1 MSIFDDIRLKW
12 DGVQYIIPHHRVLR
26 AIAAVEEV
34 ATFDE
39 FNNFAKRQTAPLA
52 KIAMA
57 YGVLL
62 RFAGHN
68 ITDEDV
74 YQGMFANGGASMA
87 QTVTAVVAM
96 MMPNQRILSNGGK
109 PEGNAQGEAA
119 SATVSSKKRT
129 RRLSG
134 VK

>member
-12 DGVQYIIPHHRVLR
+12 DGVEYVIPHNRVLR

-39 FNNFAKRQTAPLA
+39 FNNFAKRKTAPLA

-62 RFAGHN
+62 RFAGAN
-68 ITDEDV
+68 VSDDDV
-74 YQGMFANGGASMA
+74 YHGMFLNGGATMA
-87 QTVTAVVAM
+87 QTVSAVLAM
-96 MMPNQRILSNGGK
+96 MIPNERILLSGGK
-109 PEGNAQGEAA
+109 SEGNVQGEAA
-119 SATVSSKKRT
+119 SATASSKKRT